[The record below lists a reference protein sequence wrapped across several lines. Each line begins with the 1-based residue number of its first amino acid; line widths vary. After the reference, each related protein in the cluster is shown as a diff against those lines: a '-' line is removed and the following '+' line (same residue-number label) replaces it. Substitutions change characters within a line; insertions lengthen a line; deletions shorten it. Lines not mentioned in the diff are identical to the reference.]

1 MEYVKSIM
9 RGTIIIWEHTLK
21 TTVLSNEE
29 YHLEVIEKSEV
40 RVIKSICPLQSFA
53 IPSNHINVNT

>member
-1 MEYVKSIM
+1 M